1 MLKMVRGKLKSKSQ
15 SLRNNCGPNFNS
27 KLVLFESIFKQLVV
41 TSSHYGE
48 TNLYSIYI
56 SFFSNNSWIKM
67 EIVGNIIQ
75 PDNSVISIFI
85 ERLNFST

>member
-1 MLKMVRGKLKSKSQ
+1 MVRGKLKSKSQ

-27 KLVLFESIFKQLVV
+27 KLVLFESIFKQLEVI
-41 TSSHYGE
+41 SSHYGE

-56 SFFSNNSWIKM
+56 PFFSNNSWIKM

-75 PDNSVISIFI
+75 PDNPVISIFI